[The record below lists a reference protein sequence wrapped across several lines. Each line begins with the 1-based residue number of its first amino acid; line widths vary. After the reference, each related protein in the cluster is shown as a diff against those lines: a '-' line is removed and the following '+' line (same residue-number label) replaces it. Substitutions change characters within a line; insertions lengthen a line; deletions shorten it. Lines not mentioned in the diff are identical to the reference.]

1 MFYHILAHNHPMNN
15 FEGFKA
21 LFQMLK
27 VKNVGKVYSQSGYPF
42 LDIGLKDFVFAIF
55 QI

>member
-1 MFYHILAHNHPMNN
+1 MNN

-21 LFQMLK
+21 LLQMLK
-27 VKNVGKVYSQSGYPF
+27 VKNTRRVYSQSRYPF

-55 QI
+55 

>member
-1 MFYHILAHNHPMNN
+1 MCYANHIFAHNHPMNN

-21 LFQMLK
+21 LLQMLK
-27 VKNVGKVYSQSGYPF
+27 VKNTRRVYSQSRYPF

-55 QI
+55 